1 MELSEKQA
9 IATKIIEKMTDSTG
23 DRQRLGTELSVA
35 RDIQANMLPRRFP
48 AFPKRHD
55 FNIFATMT
63 PAKEVGGD
71 FYDYFLTDENH
82 LVMVIGDVSGKGVA
96 AALFMSIAKTLIRT
110 YARMGFS
117 PADVLS
123 KTNRDLCHGNSAEL
137 FVTVWMAVLSLES
150 GVLTY
155 ANAGHNPP
163 LLKQANG
170 QYEYLQ
176 CKPCF
181 VLAGFDTVNYVQN
194 AVTMTPGSKLF
205 LYTDGVTEATNADKE
220 LYGEDR
226 IKNYLNTCKDEHDLT
241 KILYGAK
248 ADIDAFVGNAE
259 QFDDI
264 TMVVLDYKEKAA
276 TEGFCERHF
285 QATNDELRP
294 VLLFVEEQ
302 LNKRGVSLNMQM
314 RMAMVVEE
322 LFTNIIK
329 YAYGKAGGKASVGLC
344 VADDV
349 ITIRV
354 ADSGKQ
360 FDPTKYVKDVSAEKL
375 LSDDLKGLGIVMI
388 RRTVDSLNYKY
399 EHGQNI
405 VTVTKKM

>member
-1 MELSEKQA
+1 MDSKQKEA
-9 IATKIIEKMTDSTG
+9 VASKIVEKMADSTG
-23 DRQRLGTELSVA
+23 DRQRLGTELSIA

-48 AFPKRHD
+48 AFPKRND

-71 FYDYFLTDENH
+71 FYDYFLTDEKH

-96 AALFMSIAKTLIRT
+96 AALFMAIAKTLIRA

-123 KTNRDLCHGNSAEL
+123 KTNRDLCHGNSADL

-150 GVLTY
+150 GTLTY

-163 LLKQANG
+163 LLKQGNG

-194 AVTMTPGSKLF
+194 SVTMTPGSKLF
-205 LYTDGVTEATNADKE
+205 LYTDGVTEATNANKE

-226 IKNYLNTCKDEHDLT
+226 IKDYLNSCKEEHDLT

-248 ADIDAFVGNAE
+248 ADIDAFVGGAE

-264 TMVVLDYKEKAA
+264 TMVVLDYKEKASV
-276 TEGFCERHF
+276 EGFCERYF

-329 YAYGKAGGKASVGLC
+329 YAYGKAGGKASIGLN
-344 VADDV
+344 VANDV
-349 ITIRV
+349 VTIRV
-354 ADSGKQ
+354 ADSGKP
-360 FDPTKYVKDVSAEKL
+360 FDPTKFVKEVSADKL
-375 LSDDLKGLGIVMI
+375 TADDLKGLGIVMI
-388 RRTVDSLNYKY
+388 KRTVDSLSYEY

-405 VTVTKKM
+405 VTVTKKI